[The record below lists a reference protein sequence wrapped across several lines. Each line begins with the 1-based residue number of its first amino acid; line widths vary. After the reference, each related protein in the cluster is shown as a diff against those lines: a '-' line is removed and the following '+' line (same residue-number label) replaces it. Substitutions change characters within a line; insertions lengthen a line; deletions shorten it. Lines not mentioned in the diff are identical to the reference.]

1 MDAGEYDLLDR
12 LETRMWWYRGL
23 HRQLAA
29 ALRRFAPVQTGGVLL
44 DAGCGTGGLLRHL
57 REHALGRTLM
67 GLEISPAAAA
77 RAAAK
82 SAVAI
87 VSGSVNAM
95 PLADGSVAAIV
106 SADVLCHAQVDP
118 ELALAEMRRVLA
130 PGGVVV
136 LNLPAYDWLRSAHD
150 ERVHNARRFTASG
163 IGPLLLA
170 AGLVPERTTYW
181 NSFLLPL
188 MLARRLASR
197 GGTGKSDVMEYPAAL
212 NALFGAVLT
221 LERCLIGLGLRLPAG
236 GSLLVVARKHA

>member
-12 LETRMWWYRGL
+12 LESRMWWYLGL

-29 ALRRFAPVQTGGVLL
+29 ALKRLAPAPTGGVLL
-44 DAGCGTGGLLRHL
+44 DAGCGTGGLLRQL
-57 REHALGRTLM
+57 RDHARGLTRV
-67 GLEISPAAAA
+67 GLEISPAAAS

-82 SAVAI
+82 SGAAI

-106 SADVLCHAQVDP
+106 SADVLCHARVAP
-118 ELALAEMRRVLA
+118 KLALAEMRRVLA

-136 LNLPAYDWLRSAHD
+136 LNVPAYDWLRSAHD

-163 IGPLLLA
+163 ITPLLLA
-170 AGLVPERTTYW
+170 AGKVPVRTTYW
-181 NSFLLPL
+181 NSFLLPV
-188 MLARRLASR
+188 MLARRLLSR
-197 GGTGKSDVMEYPAAL
+197 GGAGKSDVMEYPAAL

-221 LERCLIGLGLRLPAG
+221 VERWLIALGLRLPAG
-236 GSLLVVARKHA
+236 GSLLVVARKNA